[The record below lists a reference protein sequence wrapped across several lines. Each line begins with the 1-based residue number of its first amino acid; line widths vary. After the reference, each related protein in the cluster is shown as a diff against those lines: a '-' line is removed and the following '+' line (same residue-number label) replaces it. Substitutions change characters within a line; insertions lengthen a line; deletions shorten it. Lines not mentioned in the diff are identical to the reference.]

1 MNKVKDIIKSFSQ
14 KKKILGGAACFLLA
28 IFLIGLGISYS
39 DPNSSYLSDQEV
51 DGLSFKNANLVY
63 EDGISKYTVEVENT
77 LDTEYSL
84 KTINVV
90 LRNSTGD
97 EIETLIGYIGE
108 KLSKGERKL
117 LDISIDKE
125 LTDIVSIEYTI
136 NK

>member
-1 MNKVKDIIKSFSQ
+1 MLPSSY
-14 KKKILGGAACFLLA
+14 LL
-28 IFLIGLGISYS
+28 IIGLGVSYS
-39 DPNSSYLSDQEV
+39 DPNSSYFSDQEI
-51 DGLSFKNANLVY
+51 DRLSFKNVNLVY

-84 KTINVV
+84 KTINIT

-97 EIETLIGYIGE
+97 EIETLIGYIGNH
-108 KLSKGERKL
+108 LSKGERKL